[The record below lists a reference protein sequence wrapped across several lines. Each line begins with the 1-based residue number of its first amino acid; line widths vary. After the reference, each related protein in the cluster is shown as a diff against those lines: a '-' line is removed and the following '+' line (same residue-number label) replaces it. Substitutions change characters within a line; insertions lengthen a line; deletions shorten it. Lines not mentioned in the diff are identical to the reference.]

1 MDYIRTP
8 VDYVEKTFFSQTL
21 HRQITETVEPL
32 AFRRDLHDVVAM
44 LDNLVELV
52 VFTPRGD
59 LAADPDFGFEYWGHE
74 YSNVSHR
81 DFNNG
86 QPCSIDNEITRQR
99 CQQSVTQ
106 SLMTYA
112 PMLLD
117 VNTTIELDVPYAHS
131 RYKKINSK
139 YMVNIIVTG
148 RIKDGMDRVDY
159 RKVVT
164 FMVEPTVKSHL

>member
-1 MDYIRTP
+1 MDFIRTP
-8 VDYVEKTFFSQTL
+8 LSYVERTIFSPALQRNL
-21 HRQITETVEPL
+21 TETVEPL
-32 AFRRDLHDVVAM
+32 TLQRSISDTVAM
-44 LDNLVELV
+44 LDNLVELII
-52 VFTPRGD
+52 FTPRGD

-99 CQQSVTQ
+99 CQQSVTD
-106 SLMTYA
+106 SLLTYA

-117 VNTTIELDVPYAHS
+117 VSTNIELTVPEANK
-131 RYKKINSK
+131 RYKNVNSK
-139 YMVNIIVTG
+139 YMVNVVVTG

-164 FMVEPTVKSHL
+164 FMVEPTVKKQ

>member
-1 MDYIRTP
+1 MEYIQTP
-8 VDYVEKTFFSQTL
+8 VEYAEKTYFSPTL
-21 HRQITETVEPL
+21 HHEITETVEPL
-32 AFRRDLHDVVAM
+32 ALQRSLNDVVAM

-52 VFTPRGD
+52 VFTPRGG

-99 CQQSVTQ
+99 CQQSVTN
-106 SLMTYA
+106 SLRTYA

-117 VNTTIELDVPYAHS
+117 VNTTIELDIPDAK
-131 RYKKINSK
+131 RRFKNINSK
-139 YMVNIIVTG
+139 YMVNVVVTG
-148 RIKDGMDRVDY
+148 RIKEGLDRVDY

-164 FMVEPTVKSHL
+164 FMVEPTVKRRW